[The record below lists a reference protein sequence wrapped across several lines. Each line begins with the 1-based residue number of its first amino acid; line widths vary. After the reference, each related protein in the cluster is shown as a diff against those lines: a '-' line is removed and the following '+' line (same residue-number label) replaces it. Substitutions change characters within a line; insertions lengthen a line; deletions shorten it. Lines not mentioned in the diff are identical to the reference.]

1 MTTDHAG
8 ARCAVCGAAL
18 EPGAAFCGACGART
32 AAPAGGA
39 PAPFTDGSPSAP
51 VAPPVPA
58 WHGSPAAGT
67 VVARAWAEDA
77 DLDELAAP
85 VWRRLVALLADQV
98 VTLAAGGL
106 ATLAVLPTLRD
117 GDTGSLLVP
126 ALVLLVLGAAQ
137 WFAEAFAGRTLG
149 GALLG
154 TRTVSV
160 RTGRPAGLWAVLVRS
175 VVQAAGVLLG
185 GIGLYVVAGSGAWDE
200 GPAQRG
206 WHDKAAGTMVLRAR
220 AQGRAGERSASASA
234 APGAEA
240 VGSPP
245 SPASP
250 PAVAGAPSSVAPA
263 ASAPVAPAA
272 AAAPA
277 PTAAAAPTPAT
288 PLPGSLPPASPTPG
302 AAFPSEPPSVTPRAV
317 PDIPPAGGLAP
328 ADPLVPAAFPSEPPS
343 VTRRAVPDVPPA
355 DLLAPADPLASAAFP
370 SEPPGETPAAP
381 PGPRSQPPSPGSAG
395 PARSGPGAE
404 VPASPGP
411 LEQLPDAAPGDGVPE
426 ATIPTVPELG
436 DLEHTRLVR
445 RGGEDAGP
453 APEAFALVL
462 GPAERVVVSRRAVVG
477 RRPVA
482 PDATWERVTV
492 ADPGQSVS
500 QTHLEVHPVED
511 GLEVLDR
518 GSTNGTVLVDPDGGR
533 WSLPPARPALV
544 GAGWTLVL
552 GNLRVAVEAA

>member
-39 PAPFTDGSPSAP
+39 PAPVTDGASSAP

-58 WHGSPAAGT
+58 WRGSPAAGT

-85 VWRRLVALLADQV
+85 VWRRLVALLVDQV
-98 VTLAAGGL
+98 VAFAAGGL
-106 ATLAVLPTLRD
+106 AALAVLPTLRD

-234 APGAEA
+234 TPGAAAAVSAAHVSAAPGAEA

-288 PLPGSLPPASPTPG
+288 PLRGSLPPASPTPG
-302 AAFPSEPPSVTPRAV
+302 
-317 PDIPPAGGLAP
+317 
-328 ADPLVPAAFPSEPPS
+328 AAFPSEPPS

-395 PARSGPGAE
+395 PARSGPRAE
-404 VPASPGP
+404 MPASPGP

-500 QTHLEVHPVED
+500 QTHLEVHPVEG

-533 WSLPPARPALV
+533 WSRPPGRPALV
-544 GAGWTLVL
+544 EAGWTLVL